1 MEKNLN
7 NYPSSLKTVRKW
19 YPRLERFA
27 PPVAGFI
34 AKKLFFSP
42 LRYETPQKE
51 KEMEAKARKFK
62 FWYKEFEL
70 QAYEWGAH
78 GPVVILLHGWSGR
91 ATQLGA
97 FVGPLLTAGF
107 RVVAFDAPGHH
118 ASPGK
123 YSDLVHFSESV
134 TVLANHYKN
143 VHTVI
148 GHSMGGAAALYA
160 MQNGLQLEKLVT
172 IGSPS
177 IASDIIK
184 NFTLIING
192 SEKAGKVIT
201 DHIKKRY
208 GKPFDQ
214 FSGQVTGKDAQIPV
228 LVIHDENDSE
238 VSVRSA
244 HAFMPVLKQGQFMIT
259 KGLGHTRI
267 LRDVGVIERAVSF
280 LKEPVAAEVM
290 QAV

>member
-19 YPRLERFA
+19 FPALERFA
-27 PPVAGFI
+27 PPVAGYI

-51 KEMEAKARKFK
+51 KEIAAKARPFK
-62 FWYKEFEL
+62 FWYKEHEL

-91 ATQLGA
+91 ATQLFA
-97 FVGPLLTAGF
+97 FVEPLLAAGF

-118 ASPGK
+118 ASPGN
-123 YSDLVHFSESV
+123 YSDLVHFSESL
-134 TVLANHYKN
+134 TVLANQFKS

-160 MQNGLQLEKLVT
+160 FQSGLQVEKLVT

-177 IASDIIK
+177 IAADIIK
-184 NFTLIING
+184 NFTVLING
-192 SEKAGKVIT
+192 SEKTGKVIT
-201 DHIKKRY
+201 DYIKKRY
-208 GKPFDQ
+208 GKPFEQ
-214 FSGQVTGKDAQIPV
+214 FSGQETGKHVQMPV

-267 LRDVGVIERAVSF
+267 LRDNAVVERAVGF
-280 LKEPVAAEVM
+280 LKESVVSEVQ